1 MNAWPRMTLLAAGL
15 VLGIGIGGQ
24 TRTSLAIR
32 TNLRVT
38 PPHLEELGYRL
49 RRQERVTEALEAQ
62 VHEIRGRIAAYQT
75 AAAERQEGLSA
86 LHGQLET
93 LRTLAGMTPLE
104 GPGVVV
110 ELDDSRRPLLRGEN
124 QNEVILHNFDVATV
138 VNDLWVA
145 GAEAIALNGE
155 RLVATTGIQSLFRTF
170 RVNSKRITP
179 PLSIAAIGDPRLLA
193 GYVSR
198 RGGSLDSLRAFA
210 FPVRV
215 TRVDRLTIP
224 AYKGAFVF
232 RHHQPAGPK

>member
-38 PPHLEELGYRL
+38 PPQLEELGYRL

-62 VHEIRGRIAAYQT
+62 VHEIRGQIAAYQT
-75 AAAERQEGLSA
+75 AAVEHQKGLSA
-86 LHGQLET
+86 LHSQLES

-110 ELDDSRRPLLRGEN
+110 ELDDSRRPLRRGEN
-124 QNEVILHNFDVATV
+124 PNEVILHNFDVATV

-170 RVNSKRITP
+170 RVNSKRIIP

-232 RHHQPAGPK
+232 RHHEPAGPK